1 MLMLVWDFLSDI
13 YIHLL
18 IQMGI
23 DVFILSV
30 GPEKL
35 ANSFLLFFSPHKQF

>member
-1 MLMLVWDFLSDI
+1 MLMLVWDYLSDI

-23 DVFILSV
+23 DVFILSEAWKI
-30 GPEKL
+30 GQL
-35 ANSFLLFFSPHKQF
+35 ISAFFFSQF